1 MEKIAVIGAGNIGEA
16 LISGLV
22 DSGVEPRSITA
33 TNRSKDRSRYLA
45 KRYGVSTGSD
55 NREAAEEAAAVFLC
69 VKPDQIPDTI
79 EEISGRLE
87 GSEDAAVLIS
97 MAAGVSLATMEESV
111 SAAGSPIVRVMPN
124 TPMLVGKGVLAV
136 CYGRFVTDEQREL
149 VRRLLGAAG
158 LVVEVDE
165 SKMDA
170 VTALSGSGP
179 AYYFLLTEALVDAGV
194 SLGLPRELAQQLAG
208 ATAAGAGAM
217 LEQGTSPVELRASVS
232 SPAGTTVAAI
242 REFEVS
248 GLRGAVYRA
257 TEACAQRSTQLG

>member
-1 MEKIAVIGAGNIGEA
+1 M
-16 LISGLV
+16 
-22 DSGVEPRSITA
+22 
-33 TNRSKDRSRYLA
+33 
-45 KRYGVSTGSD
+45 
-55 NREAAEEAAAVFLC
+55 FLC

-87 GSEDAAVLIS
+87 GSEDAAGLIS

-136 CYGRFVTDEQREL
+136 CYGRFVTDEQSEL

-158 LVVEVDE
+158 LVVVGDGA
-165 SKMDA
+165 MGVA
-170 VTALSGSGP
+170 VAAVCGAGEGASGLG
-179 AYYFLLTEALVDAGV
+179 AEALVDAGV

-232 SPAGTTVAAI
+232 SPAGTTVAAN
-242 REFEVS
+242 RECDVS
-248 GLRGAVYRA
+248 GLRGAGERA
-257 TEACAQRSTQLG
+257 TEACAQRATQLG